1 MQQTEQPQHNA
12 DALLDRW
19 HELASESLKAWT
31 AEAEGVG
38 KYVAERLVATQD
50 ETLKFLKLS
59 MNAWSAIAPN
69 AGADGQEHFGTQM
82 EMLRQQ
88 FLQLPVTMDKVTKD
102 LGELWRLYLVETQK
116 IQQPWAESFRQAPWH
131 FGETASGPGT
141 ALVQMGNL
149 YWDAYERTFGRLL
162 ESPSLGHTRELHE
175 DLLKGF
181 DAWLEYRRASFEYQV
196 EVAEISTRAFEQF
209 MRTLVARAERGEPV
223 QGVRQLMFVWIEVV
237 DDVFAEAFRSEKYI
251 RIQGRLVN
259 SATAYRVR
267 ERELADAF
275 LKTTHIASRS
285 ELDEAYRNIY
295 TLRKEV
301 KELKKMIQGAK
312 AHAPAGAASK
322 SPEAT
327 A

>member
-1 MQQTEQPQHNA
+1 MPGGSIAGQVLNT
-12 DALLDRW
+12 RW
-19 HELASESLKAWT
+19 K
-31 AEAEGVG
+31 
-38 KYVAERLVATQD
+38 
-50 ETLKFLKLS
+50 
-59 MNAWSAIAPN
+59 
-69 AGADGQEHFGTQM
+69 
-82 EMLRQQ
+82 
-88 FLQLPVTMDKVTKD
+88 
-102 LGELWRLYLVETQK
+102 
-116 IQQPWAESFRQAPWH
+116 
-131 FGETASGPGT
+131 
-141 ALVQMGNL
+141 
-149 YWDAYERTFGRLL
+149 
-162 ESPSLGHTRELHE
+162 SPRS
-175 DLLKGF
+175 
-181 DAWLEYRRASFEYQV
+181 RRARS
-196 EVAEISTRAFEQF
+196 SNSC
-209 MRTLVARAERGEPV
+209 ARSSRGPK
-223 QGVRQLMFVWIEVV
+223 WIEVV

-312 AHAPAGAASK
+312 AHAPAAAVSK